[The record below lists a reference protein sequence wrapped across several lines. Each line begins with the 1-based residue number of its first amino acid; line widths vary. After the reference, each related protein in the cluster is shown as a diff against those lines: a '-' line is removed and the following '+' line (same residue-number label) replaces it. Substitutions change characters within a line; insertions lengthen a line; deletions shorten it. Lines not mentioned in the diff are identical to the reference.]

1 MTTSGETAMAATGT
15 STFNNFIDGESVAAA
30 SGGTTDVINPADGE
44 VMAQA
49 PDSGAEDVERAVA
62 AARAAFDGWS
72 NATPGERS
80 LALLKLADAI
90 EERADEIAELEARN
104 AGKPLQEVKD
114 DEIPALVD
122 NIRFFAGA
130 ARNLEG
136 KAAGEYLEGYTSW
149 VRREAVGVVGQI
161 APWNYPLMMA
171 IWKIG
176 PALATGNTI
185 VLKPAPS
192 TPLTTLRL
200 GEIASEFLPKGV
212 LTVVAGGKETGAAL
226 VTHPDVD
233 MVSLT
238 GSVETGKW
246 IAREAAATL
255 KRVHLEL
262 GGKAPVVVFDD
273 ADLDAVYETIA
284 GTGFYNAG
292 QDCTAATRVLAGSKV
307 YDDVLSGLAD
317 QAKGHKTGDTM
328 DPDTTLG
335 PLNSARQRE
344 RVEGFLQRKPDHAE
358 IAAGGNEPNLP
369 GFFLDA
375 TVVGGLRQDDEMIQK
390 EIFGPVITVQPFTD
404 EAEAIAWA
412 NGTPY
417 GLASSVWTQNI
428 GRALRVSK
436 ALRFGCVWINDHI
449 PLASEM
455 PHGGFKQSGYGK
467 DLSMYSV
474 EDYTEIKHVMAKL
487 DVAGPPASEQ
497 P

>member
-1 MTTSGETAMAATGT
+1 MAATETG
-15 STFNNFIDGESVAAA
+15 TFNNFIDGESVAPAEGRT
-30 SGGTTDVINPADGE
+30 SDVINPADGKTF
-44 VMAQA
+44 AQA
-49 PDSGAEDVERAVA
+49 PDSTTEDVDRAVK
-62 AARAAFDGWS
+62 AARTAFDGWS
-72 NATPGERS
+72 NATPAERS
-80 LALLKLADAI
+80 LAILKLADAL
-90 EERADEIAELEARN
+90 EEHGDELAELEARN
-104 AGKPLQEVKD
+104 AGKPLQAVKD
-114 DEIPALVD
+114 DEIPAMVD
-122 NIRFFAGA
+122 NLRFFAGA
-130 ARNLEG
+130 ARNMEG
-136 KAAGEYLEGYTSW
+136 KAAGEYLAGYTSW
-149 VRREAVGVVGQI
+149 VRREAVGVIGQI

-176 PALATGNTI
+176 PSLAAGNTVI
-185 VLKPAPS
+185 LKPAPT

-200 GEIASEFLPKGV
+200 GEIASEFLPAGV
-212 LTVVAGGKETGAAL
+212 LNVVAGGNETGAAL
-226 VTHPDVD
+226 VTHDDVD

-246 IAREAAATL
+246 IAKTAADTL

-273 ADLDAVYETIA
+273 ADMDAMAETIA
-284 GTGFYNAG
+284 GTGWYNAG

-307 YDDVLSGLAD
+307 YDDVLQGLAD
-317 QAKGHKTGDTM
+317 QAAGYKTGDTL
-328 DPDTTLG
+328 DPETNLG

-344 RVEGFLQRKPDHAE
+344 RVEGFLARTPDHAR
-358 IAAGGNEPNLP
+358 IVTGGKEPDLP
-369 GFFLDA
+369 GFFLEP
-375 TVVGGLRQDDEMIQK
+375 TVVGDLRQGDEMVMR

-417 GLASSVWTQNI
+417 GLASSVWTRDI

-467 DLSMYSV
+467 DLSMYSL
-474 EDYTEIKHVMAKL
+474 EDYTVVKHVMASL
-487 DVAGPPASEQ
+487 S
-497 P
+497 

>member
-1 MTTSGETAMAATGT
+1 MPPRPTAGGHSAWPRPRPGPSTTSSTASPWPPLRERT
-15 STFNNFIDGESVAAA
+15 S
-30 SGGTTDVINPADGE
+30 DVINPADGQAF
-44 VMAQA
+44 AQA
-49 PDSGAEDVERAVA
+49 PDSTGEDVDRAVK
-62 AARAAFDGWS
+62 AARGAFEGWS
-72 NATPGERS
+72 NTIPGERS
-80 LALLKLADAI
+80 LAILKLADAL
-90 EERADEIAELEARN
+90 EAAGDELAEIEARN
-104 AGKPLQEVKD
+104 AGKPLQAVKD
-114 DEIPALVD
+114 DEIPAMVD
-122 NIRFFAGA
+122 NLRYFAGA

-149 VRREAVGVVGQI
+149 VRREAVGVIGQI

-176 PALATGNTI
+176 PALAAGNTI
-185 VLKPAPS
+185 VLKPAPT

-200 GEIASEFLPKGV
+200 GEIAAEFLPKGV
-212 LTVVAGGKETGAAL
+212 LNVVAGGNETGAAL
-226 VTHPDVD
+226 VTHDDVD
-233 MVSLT
+233 MISLT
-238 GSVETGKW
+238 GSVDTGKW
-246 IAREAAATL
+246 IAKTAADSL

-273 ADLDAVYETIA
+273 ADMEAMAETIA
-284 GTGFYNAG
+284 GTGWYNAG

-307 YDDVLSGLAD
+307 YDDVLQGLVD
-317 QAKGHKTGDTM
+317 QAGDYKTGDTM
-328 DPDTTLG
+328 DPETNLG

-344 RVEGFLQRKPDHAE
+344 RVEGFIQRAPEHAKIATGGKEPD
-358 IAAGGNEPNLP
+358 LP
-369 GFFLDA
+369 GFFLEP
-375 TVVGGLRQDDEMIQK
+375 TVVGDLRQGDEMIQR

-417 GLASSVWTQNI
+417 GLASSVWTRDI

-474 EDYTEIKHVMAKL
+474 EDYTVVKHVMASL
-487 DVAGPPASEQ
+487 S
-497 P
+497 

>member
-1 MTTSGETAMAATGT
+1 MAATETGAK
-15 STFNNFIDGESVAAA
+15 TFNNFIDGESVPAAE
-30 SGGTTDVINPADGE
+30 GRTTDVLNPADGK
-44 VMAQA
+44 AFASA
-49 PDSGAEDVERAVA
+49 PDSTGEDIERAVK

-72 NATPGERS
+72 NATPATRS
-80 LALLKLADAI
+80 EALLKLADAI
-90 EERADEIAELEARN
+90 EENGDELAELEARN
-104 AGKPLQEVKD
+104 AGKPLEAVKA
-114 DEIPALVD
+114 DELPAMSDCL
-122 NIRFFAGA
+122 RFFAGA

-149 VRREAVGVVGQI
+149 IRREAVGVVGQI

-171 IWKIG
+171 MWKIG

-185 VLKPAPS
+185 VLKPAPT

-200 GEIASEFLPKGV
+200 GEIASEFLPNGV
-212 LTVVAGGKETGAAL
+212 LNVVAGGNETGAAL
-226 VTHPDVD
+226 VTHADVD

-317 QAKGHKTGDTM
+317 QAKGYKTGDTM
-328 DPDTTLG
+328 DPDTNLG

-358 IAAGGNEPNLP
+358 IAAGGNEPDLP

-417 GLASSVWTQNI
+417 GLASSVWTQNV

-436 ALRFGCVWINDHI
+436 ALRFGCVWIHDHI

-474 EDYTEIKHVMAKL
+474 EDYTVVKHVMASL
-487 DVAGPPASEQ
+487 S
-497 P
+497 

>member
-1 MTTSGETAMAATGT
+1 MAATGT
-15 STFNNFIDGESVAAA
+15 GTFNNFIDGESVAAA
-30 SGGTTDVINPADGE
+30 EGRTTEVLNPADGKPF
-44 VMAQA
+44 AQA
-49 PDSGAEDVERAVA
+49 PDSTEEDINRAVK
-62 AARAAFDGWS
+62 AARAAFDGWA
-72 NATPGERS
+72 NTTPGERS
-80 LALLKLADAI
+80 NALLKLADAL
-90 EERADEIAELEARN
+90 EAQGDELAELEARN
-104 AGKPLQEVKD
+104 AGKPLQAVKD

-122 NIRFFAGA
+122 NLRFFAGA
-130 ARNLEG
+130 ARNLGG

-149 VRREAVGVVGQI
+149 IRREPVGVVGQI

-176 PALATGNTI
+176 PSLAAGNTV
-185 VLKPAPS
+185 VLKPAPT

-200 GEIASEFLPKGV
+200 AEIAAEFLPKGV
-212 LTVVAGGKETGAAL
+212 LNVVAGGNETGAAL
-226 VTHPDVD
+226 VTHADVD

-246 IAREAAATL
+246 IARAAADTL

-273 ADLDAVYETIA
+273 ADMEAMAETIA
-284 GTGFYNAG
+284 GTGWYNAG

-307 YDDVLSGLAD
+307 YDDVLQGLAD
-317 QAKGHKTGDTM
+317 QAAEYKTGDTL
-328 DPDTTLG
+328 DPETNLG

-344 RVEGFLQRKPDHAE
+344 RVEGFLERRPEHARVVTGGKEPD
-358 IAAGGNEPNLP
+358 LP
-369 GFFLDA
+369 GFFLEP
-375 TVVGGLRQDDEMIQK
+375 TVVADLRQDDEMIQK

-417 GLASSVWTQNI
+417 GLASSVWTRDV

-467 DLSMYSV
+467 DLSMYSL
-474 EDYTEIKHVMAKL
+474 EDYTVVKHVMASL
-487 DVAGPPASEQ
+487 S
-497 P
+497 